1 MPIKKGLPPYARK
14 TEKTKDVRP
23 RLEIVESIL
32 MNTSPKWNGKKFR
45 PAMTLKEACEKEW
58 ISDMTLRTWRYENPK
73 IGEYFNAMKIA
84 RKDMIHHM
92 MEEAAMQNVMEG
104 IGGGVKLRP
113 LDKINISLRYLEK
126 TSPEFNPSLKLDV
139 DSTTNV
145 QISMGSEEM
154 QQRAME
160 LATALWITNLQSY
173 EQRNIIPT
181 TVSSNTNE
189 EQVGD
194 WENAEA

>member
-1 MPIKKGLPPYARK
+1 
-14 TEKTKDVRP
+14 
-23 RLEIVESIL
+23 
-32 MNTSPKWNGKKFR
+32 
-45 PAMTLKEACEKEW
+45 MTLKEACEKEW

-173 EQRNIIPT
+173 EQRNILPT